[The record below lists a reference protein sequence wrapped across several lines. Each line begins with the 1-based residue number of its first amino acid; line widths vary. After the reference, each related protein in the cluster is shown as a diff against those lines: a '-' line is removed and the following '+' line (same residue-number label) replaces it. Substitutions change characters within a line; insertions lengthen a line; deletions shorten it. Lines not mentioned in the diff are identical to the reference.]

1 MTSMVMPSCGETP
14 DIQRAIPIAMK
25 RNPHRWMF
33 FIVPKLIMASRF
45 TSRFHSSKQVQ
56 RHSRV
61 FMDFSLFSLRLT
73 RGHGVIFAKTLA
85 RGGALVTL
93 SRARARGARPRN
105 GRGFVSITVIA
116 TASGWLERLVRRCAC
131 GIRIGQ
137 TPK

>member
-1 MTSMVMPSCGETP
+1 MTANPLGSSTVENLAITHAISKPTRPMTNMIMPSCGETP

-33 FIVPKLIMASRF
+33 FIVPKLIMASRL

-56 RHSRV
+56 HHSRV

-85 RGGALVTL
+85 RGVL
-93 SRARARGARPRN
+93 P
-105 GRGFVSITVIA
+105 
-116 TASGWLERLVRRCAC
+116 
-131 GIRIGQ
+131 
-137 TPK
+137 